1 MPNQRKNGYLGS
13 PDFVEPHIYAL
24 TYKGKIAYIGKS
36 TGGKRGY
43 FTGGVIPNKIGKDK
57 FIKGVIE
64 YCKIEQLNDK
74 EIYWISKYS
83 PRFNLASGGQGGLT
97 GDANPA
103 KRKEVKEKISK
114 AMKNRTLS
122 EEHKQKLR
130 EAKFRNPVRYWN
142 GKKRSK
148 ETCEKISLSLKAK
161 YDECQR
167 SSQIV

>member
-24 TYKGKIAYIGKS
+24 SFRGKIAYIGKS

-43 FTGGVIPNKIGKDK
+43 FTGGVIPNKIGKEK

-64 YCKIEQLNDK
+64 YCDVDQLNNR
-74 EIYWISKYS
+74 EIHWIKKFE
-83 PRFNLASGGQGGLT
+83 PRFNLATGGQGGLV

-103 KRKEVKEKISK
+103 KRQEVKEKISK
-114 AMKNRTLS
+114 ALKNRPFS

-130 EAKFRNPVRYWN
+130 EAKLRNPVRYWKN
-142 GKKRSK
+142 KPRPEETKKRVCNSYGH
-148 ETCEKISLSLKAK
+148 L
-161 YDECQR
+161 
-167 SSQIV
+167 